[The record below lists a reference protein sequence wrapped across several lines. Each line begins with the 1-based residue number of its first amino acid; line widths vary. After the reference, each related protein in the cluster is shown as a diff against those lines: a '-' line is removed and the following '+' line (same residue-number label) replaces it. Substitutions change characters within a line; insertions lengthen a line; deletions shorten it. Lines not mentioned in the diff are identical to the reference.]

1 MALANYEPRSRNPWS
16 QFHQEMSRILG
27 ENSNIV
33 TSDWVPVV
41 DIKEEKGQF
50 VLHADLPGV
59 SRESIDITM
68 EDGVLSIR
76 GERRLEEAGEEG
88 EYKRLER
95 AHGVFYRR
103 FSLPDTADPEGI
115 QARCKEG
122 VLEVVIPKR
131 DSVKPRRIE
140 VGS

>member
-1 MALANYEPRSRNPWS
+1 MALARYETRNPWS
-16 QFHQEMSRILG
+16 QFHQEINRMLG
-27 ENSNIV
+27 ENSNVV

-41 DIKEEKGQF
+41 DIKEEKDRF

-59 SRESIDITM
+59 DRENIDITM

-76 GERRLEEAGEEG
+76 GERKLEDVAEGG
-88 EYKRLER
+88 EYKRVER
-95 AHGVFYRR
+95 IHGTFYRR
-103 FSLPDTADPEGI
+103 FALPDTADPSGI
-115 QARCKEG
+115 NARCNQG

-131 DSVKPRRIE
+131 EAVQPRRIE

>member
-1 MALANYEPRSRNPWS
+1 MALATYETRGRNPWS
-16 QFHQEMSRILG
+16 QFHQEFNRLLG
-27 ENSNIV
+27 EGSSIV

-41 DIKEEKGQF
+41 DIKEEKERF

-59 SRESIDITM
+59 NRESIDITM

-76 GERRLEEAGEEG
+76 GERKLEEAGENG

-103 FSLPDTADPEGI
+103 FSLPDTADPESI
-115 QARCKEG
+115 SARCQEG
-122 VLEVVIPKR
+122 VLEVAIPKR
-131 DSVKPRRIE
+131 ESLKPRRIE
-140 VGS
+140 VGQ

>member
-1 MALANYEPRSRNPWS
+1 V
-16 QFHQEMSRILG
+16 G

-41 DIKEEKGQF
+41 DIKEEKDRF

-59 SRESIDITM
+59 DRDNIDITM
-68 EDGVLSIR
+68 EDSVLSIR
-76 GERRLEEAGEEG
+76 GQRQLEESGEGG
-88 EYKRLER
+88 EYKRIER
-95 AHGVFYRR
+95 AHGTFYRR
-103 FSLPDTADPEGI
+103 FALPEEADPDRI
-115 QARCKEG
+115 SARCNQG

-131 DSVKPRRIE
+131 ESGQPRRIE

>member
-1 MALANYEPRSRNPWS
+1 MALQNQETRNPWS
-16 QFHQEMSRILG
+16 QFHQELNRLFG

-41 DIKEEKGQF
+41 DIKEEKDRF
-50 VLHADLPGV
+50 VLNADLPGV
-59 SRESIDITM
+59 DRDNIDITM

-76 GERRLEEAGEEG
+76 GERQLEDVTDGG
-88 EYKRLER
+88 EYKRVER
-95 AHGVFYRR
+95 AHGSFYRR
-103 FSLPDTADPEGI
+103 FALPDEADPDKI
-115 QARCKEG
+115 SARCSNG

-131 DSVKPRRIE
+131 ESVQPKRIQ

>member
-1 MALANYEPRSRNPWS
+1 MAVTRYESRNPWS
-16 QFHQEMSRILG
+16 QFHQELNRMFG

-41 DIKEEKGQF
+41 DIKEEKGRF

-59 SRESIDITM
+59 DRENIDITM

-76 GERRLEEAGEEG
+76 GERQLEEVQDDA
-88 EYKRLER
+88 EYKRIER
-95 AHGVFYRR
+95 AYGTFYRR
-103 FSLPDTADPEGI
+103 FALPDTADPEQI
-115 QARCKEG
+115 SARCDKG

-131 DSVKPRRIE
+131 ESVKPRRIQ

>member
-1 MALANYEPRSRNPWS
+1 MALQNQETRNPWS
-16 QFHQEMSRILG
+16 QFHQELNRLFG

-41 DIKEEKGQF
+41 DIKEEKDRF
-50 VLHADLPGV
+50 VLDADLPGV
-59 SRESIDITM
+59 DRDNIDITM

-76 GERRLEEAGEEG
+76 GERHLEDVTDGG
-88 EYKRLER
+88 EYKRVER
-95 AHGVFYRR
+95 AHGRFYRR
-103 FSLPDTADPEGI
+103 FALPDEADPDKI
-115 QARCKEG
+115 SARCSNG

-131 DSVKPRRIE
+131 ESVQPKRIQ

>member
-1 MALANYEPRSRNPWS
+1 MALATYETRNRNPWS
-16 QFHQEMSRILG
+16 QFHQEVNRLFG

-41 DIKEEKGQF
+41 DIKEEKDRF
-50 VLHADLPGV
+50 VLHADIPGV
-59 SRESIDITM
+59 PREAIDITM
-68 EDGVLSIR
+68 EDSVLSIR
-76 GERRLEEAGEEG
+76 GERKLEEAGEGG

-103 FSLPDTADPEGI
+103 FALPDTADPEGI
-115 QARCKEG
+115 NARCNEG

-131 DSVKPRRIE
+131 ESVKPRRIE
-140 VGS
+140 VGQ

>member
-1 MALANYEPRSRNPWS
+1 MALANYEPRNRNPWS
-16 QFHQEMSRILG
+16 QFHQEVSRLLG
-27 ENSNIV
+27 ENSSVV

-41 DIKEEKGQF
+41 DIKEEKERF

-59 SRESIDITM
+59 KRDAIDITM

-115 QARCKEG
+115 QARCNEG
-122 VLEVVIPKR
+122 VLEVTIPKR
-131 DSVKPRRIE
+131 ESLKPRRIE